1 MDTTEI
7 KFRNFIYNVSTGD
20 VFQAKVEHCTPG
32 TIFILY
38 SVEGAE
44 VTVEVLEKISNNTAL
59 VRVNKIV
66 WPDGE
71 LEWFEDI
78 MKEPEYHFKSLKEM
92 TKKELV
98 QFSKEHNLDVNTKL
112 NKKDLLKAIKES
124 I

>member
-20 VFQAKVEHCTPG
+20 VFQAKIDHCTPG
-32 TIFILY
+32 TVFILY

-98 QFSKEHNLDVNTKL
+98 QFSKEHNLNVNTKL
-112 NKKDLLKAIKES
+112 NKKDLLKSIKES